1 MIYFVLFIIIS
12 YFCITKEKG
21 LDHSLTIITLF
32 VRTNRTIKAFLTI
45 LVTALSYCPTL
56 AKGIEGVGA
65 SLELLPSTYYSNAC
79 WEAQTYTVNLGV
91 YVGWGEEKECQGT
104 PPVDR
109 NGREWFHPLYE
120 PTNGDFEWG
129 TNKAPFT
136 ASEYYRDMKSYQWC
150 NDMNVADIYIR
161 RSFTLSGTLPKEVY
175 LACGHDDGVS
185 HFYINGTLVL
195 ETDTHW
201 DDSEYMQLSP
211 EQRAL
216 LKTDGSENIIALHVH
231 NNYGGAYADCGL
243 YAVPN
248 SANLGN
254 LPLGYNKVWTARLLF
269 NSEGGYAGNNTN
281 EENYIHGWSKL
292 YEALE
297 NDVYT
302 ISMPTP
308 VSNPFNG
315 RVQFKTPITIQ
326 ASHSYKFQATVQSDK
341 NTGEIELMLSENE
354 NDNIALFD
362 NSFSLEAGKEKKILL
377 RGLTGTDI
385 QDMKLALNIST
396 EEENTHIQ
404 LSGISLYD
412 ETEEKELWIGTSY
425 YNYCYYRDEDSWTR
439 IKDMDIEGRTETLTW
454 TDADFDDSMWT
465 EADMPIGNS
474 GYINEV
480 RTIWPGGD
488 NTNYWIRRDFELDE
502 VKSSTAYYINVCHD
516 DAYSIYVN
524 GRLIET
530 QTGWTDGKNPVK
542 LEVPAR
548 YLQVGRNVIATYI
561 QQNWGG
567 KFYDVGMSIAENTY
581 DDGDTGVDI
590 PASLIATEVN
600 VANID
605 QTIDYSWNYG
615 GWVELY
621 NKSDKRI
628 SLRYLYISDD
638 ASDLKKFMLPDMGI
652 VEPQGYRCIFFDH
665 NAADGEFGDQAVK
678 QVPFKLNTEG
688 GQIFLSED
696 GRKPFMTIDYPVA
709 IARCSWARTNLT
721 DNEWSYNGDPTPEA
735 ANNAETFAEFR
746 LNAPEVDTDSHLF
759 TEAFDIK
766 VSIPQGA
773 TLRYTTDGTTP
784 TLHNGTIS
792 RDGAFHIS
800 ETTSLRL
807 RLFQDGYL
815 PSPVTTRSYIERDY
829 DYYLPV
835 IAVTTNPDNL
845 YDNTIGVYIDGTNGV
860 SGRNHGKS
868 NINMDWERPVNFEY
882 ITPEGKMV
890 INQEAEFIISGGW
903 SRHYAPSSFKLKAS
917 KIYEGTTSFDYPFF
931 RYKPYNKYKQLQIR
945 NGGNDNNSQ
954 AHGRVR
960 DAITQQV
967 LISNGFYID
976 AQDYQ
981 PVHVFFNGEYVG
993 MLNLREPNNRYNG
1006 TANYGYNDDE
1016 MDAFEYSNGYFQK
1029 AGTKDAFNE
1038 WLTLSKKAT
1047 DDNIYNILRQKVDM
1061 DEVINFFAA
1070 ISYIGCS
1077 DWICNH
1083 NNVKGYR
1090 SLPDGKFHLTLHDQ
1104 DWGWSNNNGVSLINN
1119 NNSNELLQ
1127 IYNNMKKNEEFQR
1140 QFVNSFCLL
1149 GGSVFTPER
1158 CSTIGDSICRLVEP
1172 ALAFEGK
1179 QPWTSYNEQSGNM
1192 TSNASRQA
1200 RINSLRDS
1208 YQLGSGMKV
1217 KFKANIPQ
1225 ASLMLDNLPVP
1236 GNTFDG
1242 TLFAPVTLTATA
1254 PAGYEFKGWASSE
1267 ENAQAVFPKKDEW
1280 TYYDQGPLGSDEWM
1294 MPNFSASGWR
1304 RGNAPLGYYT
1314 GGTRDYQ
1321 TTISYGNDTSNK
1333 YIAYYFR
1340 KEFQLSDSPTD
1351 DDTFTLNYI
1360 ADDGFVVYVNGEEV
1374 YRYLMPEGNIQYST
1388 YATTYANGNPDSGS
1402 FGIAPSYFKKGRNLI
1417 AVEVHNNVA
1426 GSSDIYWEASLE
1438 RTANKPTVIC
1448 EENQITLS
1456 EDVDAAYTALFEP
1469 ITDPDRYAASGGTPI
1484 RINEVSA
1491 NNDIFV
1497 NEYAKRDD
1505 WIELYNTTD
1514 EDIDIAGMYLS
1525 DNVNNPTKYQ
1535 ITNIPSLTGEGW
1547 EEVSTIVPAHGT
1559 RVIWASKRE
1568 QKSQLHAPFKLEN
1581 TDGGVV
1587 IIQAEDGSWIDAL
1600 CYNLQGSKQS
1610 YGRYP
1615 DGGNNTFLMSI
1626 PTIEKSNILSTYD
1639 FTLSDIYNETSQRN
1653 EQEQEIIDNLQ
1664 ELVPDI
1670 ASQILRTE
1678 YFSLNGQRL
1687 SGPIRGICI
1696 RKNIYSNGTIIVKKI
1711 MKK

>member
-1 MIYFVLFIIIS
+1 M
-12 YFCITKEKG
+12 
-21 LDHSLTIITLF
+21 
-32 VRTNRTIKAFLTI
+32 
-45 LVTALSYCPTL
+45 TALSYCPTL

-341 NTGEIELMLSENE
+341 KTGEIELMLSENE

-404 LSGISLYD
+404 LSGIRLYD

-981 PVHVFFNGEYVG
+981 PVHVFFNGEYIG

-1047 DDNIYNILRQKVDM
+1047 DDNIYNVLRQKVDM

-1236 GNTFDG
+1236 GNAFDG

-1280 TYYDQGPLGSDEWM
+1280 TYYDQGPLESDEWM

-1304 RGNAPLGYYT
+1304 QGKAPLGYYT
-1314 GGTRDYQ
+1314 GGPRDYQ

-1360 ADDGFVVYVNGEEV
+1360 ADDGFVVYVNGIEV

-1402 FGIAPSYFKKGRNLI
+1402 FGIAPSHFKKGRNLI

-1469 ITDPDRYAASGGTPI
+1469 ITEPDRYAASGGTPI

-1587 IIQAEDGSWIDAL
+1587 IIQAEDGSWTDAL